1 VEDIEFWMNF
11 VVENSNKLQKIGIKT
26 KNELCVHTCGQQH
39 MLCYL
44 SMKEGNLFCFVIMIS
59 PKPNV

>member
-1 VEDIEFWMNF
+1 MNF